1 MEIEITATVPVV
13 EIVEVDSI
21 DQAVQ
26 NFMLAHGGQL
36 PDTVEGRHVL
46 GVCGKCTATILDG
59 DIYDSGDDAW
69 TCEVCAETA
78 AAQAEKLE
86 ESLVL
91 PGTVEFDTGPVDT
104 IEADFEDVVDIEDRV
119 PPIFIVGE
127 GLGGVVV
134 GGDNGKVAGQ
144 FIPSDDDDDED
155 DEDDDDDDGFTL
167 A

>member
-26 NFMLAHGGQL
+26 NFMRAHGGQL
-36 PDTVEGRHVL
+36 PDTVEGRYVL

-69 TCEVCAETA
+69 ACEVCAETS

-86 ESLVL
+86 ESLAS
-91 PGTVEFDTGPVDT
+91 PSIVELDTGPVD
-104 IEADFEDVVDIEDRV
+104 ILEASFEDVVDIEDRV
-119 PPIFIVGE
+119 LPISIVNSDNTINGGNGE
-127 GLGGVVV
+127 AEDYVVLEDDVDV
-134 GGDNGKVAGQ
+134 G
-144 FIPSDDDDDED
+144 DED
-155 DEDDDDDDGFTL
+155 EEGFTL

>member
-26 NFMLAHGGQL
+26 NFMIAHGGQL

-59 DIYDSGDDAW
+59 DIYDSGDDLWA
-69 TCEVCAETA
+69 CEICAETA
-78 AAQAEKLE
+78 AAQAEKIGAP
-86 ESLVL
+86 SAA
-91 PGTVEFDTGPVDT
+91 PGIVVFDTGPVDT
-104 IEADFEDVVDIEDRV
+104 IEADFEDVVDIEDHV
-119 PPIFIVGE
+119 PPISIINADSVI
-127 GLGGVVV
+127 V
-134 GGDNGKVAGQ
+134 GGDNGEAVDQVMLGGGDVDAEEE
-144 FIPSDDDDDED
+144 DE
-155 DEDDDDDDGFTL
+155 EGFTL